1 MIQKTITIL
10 KSSTLEILESNCN
23 SILKND
29 GVKFVGVINYLGNL
43 IAGGFKKGIVP
54 IGDENTRRMMYMQ
67 LRLDLSMRQEYD
79 ELFGPVD
86 YVVSKRGKI
95 TKISMPANKHMI
107 ILIIKN
113 GINYESVIKKTGSIF
128 KSSLGG
134 F

>member
-1 MIQKTITIL
+1 MTEKKI
-10 KSSTLEILESNCN
+10 SVLESFQVSRLETDCN
-23 SILKND
+23 LILSHS

-43 IAGGFKKGIVP
+43 IAGGFKKGTTP
-54 IGDENTRRMMYMQ
+54 MGSENTRRMMYMQ

-86 YVVSKRGKI
+86 YVISKRGKI
-95 TKISMPANKHMI
+95 TKISMPVNKHMI

-113 GINYESVIKKTGSIF
+113 GINYESVIKKANSIF
-128 KSSLGG
+128 KSSLGS

>member
-1 MIQKTITIL
+1 MTEKKI
-10 KSSTLEILESNCN
+10 SVLESFQVSRLETDCN
-23 SILKND
+23 LILSHS

-43 IAGGFKKGIVP
+43 IAGGFKKGTTP
-54 IGDENTRRMMYMQ
+54 LGDENTRRMMYMQ

-86 YVVSKRGKI
+86 YVISKRGKI
-95 TKISMPANKHMI
+95 TKISMPVNKHMI

-113 GINYESVIKKTGSIF
+113 GINYESVIKKTNSIF
-128 KSSLGG
+128 KSSLGS